1 MIPTYNCASYLY
13 ETLPSV
19 LGQDLGPDTMQIEVV
34 DDHSTEDNPEAVVKE
49 LGGGRVSFYRQPKN
63 VGYIRN
69 FETCL
74 KRSRG
79 QLIHLLHGDDIVLNG
94 FYRKLERVFK
104 QSPEIGAAFCRYILM
119 DERGHWQS
127 ISPLDQTETGIL
139 GDALERIVVNCPLQS
154 VSTVVKR
161 EVYERVGGFDNRFV
175 CCCEDWEMWARIA
188 VHYQIGYEVEPL
200 AAYRYMRIGSLTKE
214 SVRSGKYAQDMRKAH
229 AIIASHLATYL
240 SQTSASELIRQ
251 SRTSFAFNILDLAN
265 QMLDIGDT
273 KGALVQI
280 NEAIKCDPSV
290 RMARQI
296 LRIFCAVGKRWLKEV
311 IR

>member
-34 DDHSTEDNPEAVVKE
+34 DDHSTKDNPEAVVKE
-49 LGGGRVSFYRQPKN
+49 LGGDRISFYRQPKN

-188 VHYQIGYEVEPL
+188 IHYQIGYVVEPL

-214 SVRSGKYAQDMRKAH
+214 SLRSGKYAQDMRKAH

-296 LRIFCAVGKRWLKEV
+296 LRIFFTVGKRWLKEV
-311 IR
+311 VR